1 MLCEEHLELAEQA
14 VINTLDSGYGCPNY
28 IEPTHEHENL
38 VNIIRFRYGKKIWL
52 PAEVSI
58 NNKGAPLIYG
68 EKYYLIDASQ
78 TKIYH
83 RKGKTYEVYQR
94 SIFELA
100 HQDYIEIEGQ
110 TSRGRNLKIMI
121 WRWTNLLIRTKK
133 GHNMKDKPFDLIA
146 SKVID
151 ADSGKLVFNRTMFT
165 TIHGQRKDEIT
176 TQQAFETYRHRYD
189 IEPSI
194 KFCKQK
200 LLMEDYQ
207 TPDKQHFDN
216 WLVAVMAAFWLLF
229 TAASSAT
236 YKPKKWQQYKEVN
249 KKAVEQDTILT
260 PSQVR
265 QAAQGFFLTFDKE
278 PFLPVKCKNGPGR
291 QKGTK
296 INQRTRYKVVNKSAP
311 VPNKSPPV
319 PDTS

>member
-1 MLCEEHLELAEQA
+1 M
-14 VINTLDSGYGCPNY
+14 
-28 IEPTHEHENL
+28 
-38 VNIIRFRYGKKIWL
+38 
-52 PAEVSI
+52 
-58 NNKGAPLIYG
+58 
-68 EKYYLIDASQ
+68 IDASQ

-200 LLMEDYQ
+200 TIDGRL
-207 TPDKQHFDN
+207 
-216 WLVAVMAAFWLLF
+216 
-229 TAASSAT
+229 S
-236 YKPKKWQQYKEVN
+236 
-249 KKAVEQDTILT
+249 DT
-260 PSQVR
+260 
-265 QAAQGFFLTFDKE
+265 
-278 PFLPVKCKNGPGR
+278 
-291 QKGTK
+291 
-296 INQRTRYKVVNKSAP
+296 
-311 VPNKSPPV
+311 
-319 PDTS
+319 